1 MLLRVSYKG
10 TTIELTGSGRALIGR
25 GVDSAVR
32 LDEID
37 VSNRHAQLFVQDGLW
52 VLEDLGSSNGT
63 FVDGTRIERLIV
75 RQPVTV
81 QLAKSQGGA
90 EIRLEPIEEQ
100 APEQATILR
109 PQPTQIGRRDPSTV
123 SSTITVGRSEDATI
137 RLADLLV
144 SRMHARV
151 DILSD
156 TTAEVTDL
164 GSANGTFVNANAAS
178 PTLRVKEGDTID
190 VGNTTLIFRGGQIS
204 VVEPAIDS
212 AFSVERLSV
221 PGRLDAVTFS
231 LPKKSF
237 LAVLGTSGA
246 GKSTLLKA
254 ITGMNPATSG
264 SVLFG
269 GRDLYGNFRVLR
281 HQIGYV
287 PQEDILHDQLT
298 VDATLD
304 YGARLRFP
312 DATANERSTRI
323 AEVLADL
330 GLTEHAAKRVNKLS
344 GGQRKRLS
352 VGLELLHQPSLLIL
366 DEPTSGLDPGN
377 ERKLMQVLDRL
388 AEGGR
393 TVIVVT
399 HSTESLDLC
408 DQVLFLAKGGVT
420 VYFGPPKQ
428 LARHFGTADFP
439 EAFAMAEDLKDPA
452 PLHQKFLDSPL
463 GSSIKPRSVH
473 AESAAPAAVLADVA
487 RPRRGQF
494 VRHLGIFTG
503 RYLRLLVAD
512 RRALITLIAQAP
524 IIAGLIYLA
533 AGSGALRADPS
544 GKPTAAGNVLMALVL
559 GVIYAS
565 ASNAAREIVKER
577 TILRREQNFGVSIGA
592 YLSSKVLVL
601 GVITILQSI
610 VFVAIGT
617 ARQNGPARGVWLA
630 NGRAELM
637 VVVAVCGLSAMAVGL
652 FISALVATPDKAS
665 TILPMVL
672 LAQFVLAGL
681 VFPVKQ
687 PVVEQ
692 ISWLTSARWGFG
704 AAASTA
710 DFLSLRGC
718 PTGPTA
724 TLAGESCNSAWQHTR
739 HAWNG
744 NMVILGALAVGFLLG
759 AWLLVGRLDPARSLK
774 GRAPK

>member
-10 TTIELTGSGRALIGR
+10 TTTDLVGGGRALIGR
-25 GVDSAVR
+25 SPDSVVR
-32 LDEID
+32 FDEVD

-52 VLEDLGSSNGT
+52 VLEDLDSSNGT
-63 FVDGTRIERLIV
+63 FVDGVRIERLVI
-75 RQPVTV
+75 RQRVTV
-81 QLAKSQGGA
+81 ELAKSSGGA
-90 EIRLEPIEEQ
+90 QIRLEPIEEQ
-100 APEQATILR
+100 VLEQETILR
-109 PQPTQIGRRDPSTV
+109 PRPTQVGGRDPSTV
-123 SSTITVGRSEDATI
+123 ASTVTVGRSEAATI

-144 SRMHARV
+144 SRMHARI

-156 TTAEVTDL
+156 TAAEVTDL
-164 GSANGTFVNANAAS
+164 ASANGTFVNANAAS
-178 PTLRVKEGDTID
+178 PTLRVKDGDTID
-190 VGNTTLIFRGGQIS
+190 VGNTTLMFRGGQVT
-204 VVEPAIDS
+204 VVEAAIDS
-212 AFSVERLSV
+212 AFSVDRLSV

-231 LPKKSF
+231 LPTKTF

-312 DATANERSTRI
+312 DATAQERSTRI
-323 AEVLADL
+323 AEVLNDL
-330 GLTEHAAKRVNKLS
+330 GLTEHSAKRVNKLS

-428 LARHFGTADFP
+428 LARHFGTVDFP
-439 EAFAMAEDLKDPA
+439 DAFAMAEDLKDPA
-452 PLHQKFLDSPL
+452 PLHQKFVDSPL
-463 GSSIKPRSVH
+463 GASIRPRSD
-473 AESAAPAAVLADVA
+473 EPTTTTSGVLAEVPK
-487 RPRRGQF
+487 PRRGQF
-494 VRHLGIFTG
+494 ARHLGIFTG

-533 AGSGALRADPS
+533 AGSGALRTDPG

-601 GVITILQSI
+601 GVIAILQSI
-610 VFVAIGT
+610 IFVLIGT
-617 ARQNGPARGVWLA
+617 ARQNGPAHGVWFA

-637 VVVAVCGLSAMAVGL
+637 LVVALCGLSAMAVGL

-687 PVVEQ
+687 AVVEQ

-718 PTGPTA
+718 PSGPA
-724 TLAGESCNSAWQHTR
+724 ASLVGETCNSAWQHTR
-739 HAWNG
+739 HAWNA
-744 NMVILGALAVGFLLG
+744 NMAIMGTLTVGFLAG
-759 AWLLVGRLDPARSLK
+759 AWVLVGRLDPARSLK
-774 GRAPK
+774 GRKPQ